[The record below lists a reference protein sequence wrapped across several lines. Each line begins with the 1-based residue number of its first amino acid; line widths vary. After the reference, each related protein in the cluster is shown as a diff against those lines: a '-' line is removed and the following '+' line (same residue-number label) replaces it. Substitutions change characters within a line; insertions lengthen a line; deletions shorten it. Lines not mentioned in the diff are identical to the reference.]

1 MNKEPMRSLY
11 TRGSMIHQG
20 LEKISRYP
28 LTEQE
33 WRTQTKN
40 ISIDRF
46 NMYVIGPLK
55 KDGYVVMRDGFW
67 KITSEGEA
75 KLSDLG
81 AIRERV
87 PASAPQPHYTIGTTY
102 NGNELKLKPA
112 RENAE
117 DFLNYPSRVNNH
129 LHYRDGTVG
138 AIA

>member
-1 MNKEPMRSLY
+1 MNKEPTRSLY

-40 ISIDRF
+40 ISSDRF
-46 NMYVIGPLK
+46 HMYVIGPLK

-67 KITSEGEA
+67 CITTSGEA

-87 PASAPQPHYTIGTTY
+87 PTSAPQPHYTMATTY
-102 NGNELKLKPA
+102 NGDELKLKPA
-112 RENAE
+112 REHAN
-117 DFLNYPSRVNNH
+117 DF
-129 LHYRDGTVG
+129 
-138 AIA
+138 